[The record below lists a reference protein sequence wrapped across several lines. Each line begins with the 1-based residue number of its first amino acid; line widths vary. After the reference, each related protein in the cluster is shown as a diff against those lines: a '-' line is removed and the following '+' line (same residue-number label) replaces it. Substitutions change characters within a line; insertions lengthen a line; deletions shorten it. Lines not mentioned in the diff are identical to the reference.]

1 LQRGDQFVHGE
12 REPTAQIQRCSGVV
26 QTQGPYSHEGHYR
39 HELSTLLDTIA
50 AGKVDVV
57 LHAQFQAPGTVLGSP
72 DHSER
77 DFMTFWQLVLHLFNF
92 ALPALAMALFMPWAG
107 RWVVGP
113 GRASLRRRMGVQA
126 LCGLAVLVGGLLLH
140 GQDGKMSTYI
150 ALVLVAATAEWLMQR
165 GWTAK

>member
-1 LQRGDQFVHGE
+1 M
-12 REPTAQIQRCSGVV
+12 AN
-26 QTQGPYSHEGHYR
+26 
-39 HELSTLLDTIA
+39 
-50 AGKVDVV
+50 
-57 LHAQFQAPGTVLGSP
+57 P

-77 DFMTFWQLVLHLFNF
+77 ALMTFWQLVLHLFNF

-113 GRASLRRRMGVQA
+113 GRASLPRRMGVQA